1 MKEHNRFLM
10 KICAP
15 QNTAFAFIPLFTY
28 QQTRN
33 EKHKF
38 IAEAFVRLV
47 MRIERPANLA
57 LQNDAECTLLHS
69 ANQRA
74 SRLSS
79 LQLGT
84 WEGLNRVKKLTVNR
98 QKRSIMTVNVT
109 NFWVLK
115 NLLKHFKTLKLAYI
129 WRYFEILLVK
139 GQDILQN
146 QYHLILIST
155 KVDITDNHQKLY
167 RKPSK

>member
-1 MKEHNRFLM
+1 MP
-10 KICAP
+10 P

-47 MRIERPANLA
+47 MRIERPANLT
-57 LQNDAECTLLHS
+57 LQNYAECTLLHS
-69 ANQRA
+69 ANPRA

-84 WEGLNRVKKLTVNR
+84 WEGLNRVKKINR
-98 QKRSIMTVNVT
+98 Q
-109 NFWVLK
+109 
-115 NLLKHFKTLKLAYI
+115 
-129 WRYFEILLVK
+129 
-139 GQDILQN
+139 
-146 QYHLILIST
+146 
-155 KVDITDNHQKLY
+155 
-167 RKPSK
+167 PSKKVNYDRKRYELLGSEESFETFQDPKTCLYMKIFRNFTC

>member
-1 MKEHNRFLM
+1 
-10 KICAP
+10 
-15 QNTAFAFIPLFTY
+15 
-28 QQTRN
+28 
-33 EKHKF
+33 
-38 IAEAFVRLV
+38 
-47 MRIERPANLA
+47 MRIERPASLT
-57 LQNDAECTLLHS
+57 LQNYAECTLLHS

-84 WEGLNRVKKLTVNR
+84 WEGLNRVKKINR
-98 QKRSIMTVNVT
+98 QPSKKVNHDRKPS
-109 NFWVLK
+109 WVLK

-129 WRYFEILLVK
+129 RRYFEILRVS

>member
-1 MKEHNRFLM
+1 M
-10 KICAP
+10 KIGAA
-15 QNTAFAFIPLFTY
+15 QNTAFAFIPLFTDL
-28 QQTRN
+28 QTRN

-57 LQNDAECTLLHS
+57 LQNYAECTLLHS

-84 WEGLNRVKKLTVNR
+84 WEGLNRVKKINR
-98 QKRSIMTVNVT
+98 QPSKKVN
-109 NFWVLK
+109 
-115 NLLKHFKTLKLAYI
+115 Y
-129 WRYFEILLVK
+129 
-139 GQDILQN
+139 D
-146 QYHLILIST
+146 
-155 KVDITDNHQKLY
+155 
-167 RKPSK
+167 RKPSLSPHELLGSEGSFETFQDPKTCLYMKIFRNFTC

>member
-1 MKEHNRFLM
+1 M
-10 KICAP
+10 KIGAP

-28 QQTRN
+28 LQTRN

-47 MRIERPANLA
+47 MRIERPANLT
-57 LQNDAECTLLHS
+57 LQNYAECTLLHS

-84 WEGLNRVKKLTVNR
+84 WEGLNRVKKINR
-98 QKRSIMTVNVT
+98 QPSKKVNYDRKPS
-109 NFWVLK
+109 WVLK

-129 WRYFEILLVK
+129 
-139 GQDILQN
+139 
-146 QYHLILIST
+146 
-155 KVDITDNHQKLY
+155 
-167 RKPSK
+167 